1 MNGRHARRFLT
12 LLLAAGLVA
21 AACGSSLKT
30 VPTPPGTPAGSTAPP
45 EPTSPPPSWSAIP
58 AGSDELAVYDEIRAQ
73 VEELRRLPPAP
84 AGEPVLLDES
94 GVRDWMRKAYENV
107 DHEALAAES
116 RLFAHLGLLPAGASI
131 EQLSLDLS
139 AGQAIGFYDTDTK
152 KLYLLSQSGGV
163 GPMQR
168 LTYSHEYTHA
178 MQDQQF
184 DLTKLGIEDTGQ
196 SDRSLA
202 RLALVEGDASLAME
216 QWMLAHMSTADVLT
230 LLASGD
236 LAAQQAQLDAAPA
249 ILSQTLA
256 VFPYIDGL
264 AFVRG
269 QYAQGGWST
278 VDQMYA
284 SLPNSTSQ
292 ILHPALYT
300 QGFQPAMLVLS
311 PVPDEAGPGWQI
323 AYQDTMGELQ
333 LRVWLAGEKPTTSA
347 TMVAAEAVATWG
359 GDRIGLYEGPDGAWA
374 VVLRTIW
381 RSAAGRTAFEEAVNH
396 RLEGLKGVSSICSDG
411 VQASVVIAS
420 SEKVLAAYQTC
431 QPMD

>member
-1 MNGRHARRFLT
+1 MKGRLARRFLT
-12 LLLAAGLVA
+12 LLLAGGLVA
-21 AACGSSLKT
+21 AACSSSLKV
-30 VPTPPGTPAGSTAPP
+30 VPTPPGTPAASTASA

-73 VEELRRLPPAP
+73 VEELRRLPSAP
-84 AGEPVLLDES
+84 AGEPVLLDEA

-107 DHEALAAES
+107 DHEALAIES
-116 RLFAHLGLLPAGASI
+116 RLYAHLGLLSDGASI

-178 MQDQQF
+178 LQDQQF
-184 DLTKLGIEDTGQ
+184 DLTKLGMEDAGQ

-202 RLALVEGDASLAME
+202 RLSLAEGDATLAMT
-216 QWMLAHMSTADVLT
+216 QWAQAHMSIAD
-230 LLASGD
+230 LLAISVSEESSE
-236 LAAQQAQLDAAPA
+236 QTAQLEAAPA
-249 ILSQTLA
+249 ILRESLL
-256 VFPYIDGL
+256 FPYTEGL
-264 AFVRG
+264 YFVRSV
-269 QYAQGGWST
+269 YAPGGWSA
-278 VDQMYA
+278 VDKVY
-284 SLPNSTSQ
+284 SDPPNSSSQ
-292 ILHPALYT
+292 ILHPELYR

-311 PVPDEAGPGWQI
+311 PVPDEAGPGWQL
-323 AYQDTMGELQ
+323 AYQDTMGEFQ

-347 TMVAAEAVATWG
+347 TKAAADAVATWG
-359 GDRIGLYEGPDGAWA
+359 GDRIGLYEGSDGAWA
-374 VVLRTIW
+374 VVLRTTW
-381 RSAAGRTAFEEAVNH
+381 RSAAGRTAFEEAVNQ
-396 RLEGLKGVSSICSDG
+396 RLEGLKGVSSICGDG